1 MVPVFWPSATD
12 VKTKSALNKSTRRIK
27 FFFIAPPIDGVRT
40 LNRETKACEMIED
53 GESLQNTLSA
63 VATSMQAGNYAK
75 NRESLQ
81 ILVSWVTEN
90 LEEIQYCRH
99 GTRGE

>member
-1 MVPVFWPSATD
+1 
-12 VKTKSALNKSTRRIK
+12 
-27 FFFIAPPIDGVRT
+27 
-40 LNRETKACEMIED
+40 MIED

-81 ILVSWVTEN
+81 ILVSYVTEN
-90 LEEIQYCRH
+90 LEEIQYCMH
-99 GTRGE
+99 KTRWE